1 MTVFTAVR
9 LNLFTILNGKLM
21 TAAEIAVKIDS
32 HSDILES
39 LLRVCEG
46 MKFLTCERGRFGN
59 TSFSEKYLVEG
70 EPYYMGDLIKLQYH
84 ELGNWGN
91 LYNILVK
98 NKGEDDSKETVH
110 TIFIK
115 AMNNLGQIG
124 EAEALTDAVDMS
136 NCKRMADFGG
146 GSGLYSIA
154 LCQKYPH
161 LQVTLV
167 DKKETLEVT
176 RKFLADTSV
185 KSRIILQE
193 ADIARDMLEEKYDTV
208 LLSDVVYDARIARAV
223 LKNAFHCLIPGGQL
237 IIRGYYSDSGEND
250 SLFSR
255 LFVLQEIV
263 FDPERE
269 VLSMSGLA
277 ECVEKSG
284 FDIIHQ
290 GQLTERSQILLAR
303 KE

>member
-9 LNLFTILNGKLM
+9 LDLFSLLKDKHM
-21 TAAEIAVKIDS
+21 TSAEIATETDT
-32 HSDILES
+32 HPDILEAF
-39 LLRVCEG
+39 LRACEAMG
-46 MKFLTCERGRFGN
+46 FLKHEQGRFGN
-59 TSFSEKYLVEG
+59 TAFSEKYLVEG
-70 EPYYMGDLIKLQYH
+70 EPYYVGDLIKLQYH

-91 LYNILVK
+91 LYNILLK

-154 LCQKYPH
+154 LCKKYPH

-176 RKFLADTSV
+176 REFLADTSV

-193 ADIARDMLEEKYDTV
+193 ADIVRDILEEKYDTV
-208 LLSDVVYDARIARAV
+208 LLSDVVYDARIAEPV
-223 LKNAFHCLIPGGQL
+223 LNNVRNCLTPGGQL
-237 IIRGYYSDSGEND
+237 IIRGYYSNPVGKD

-255 LFVLQEIV
+255 LFVLQEFV

-269 VLSMSGLA
+269 VLTMSGLA

-284 FDIIHQ
+284 FDITHRA
-290 GQLTERSQILLAR
+290 QLTERSQILLAK